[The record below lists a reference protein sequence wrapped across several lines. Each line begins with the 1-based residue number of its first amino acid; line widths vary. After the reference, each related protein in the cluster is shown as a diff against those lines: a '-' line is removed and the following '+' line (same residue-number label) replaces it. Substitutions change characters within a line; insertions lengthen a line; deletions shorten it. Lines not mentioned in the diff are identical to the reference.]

1 MSAYQPTLIA
11 RPLYLDVL
19 LGYIDVPL
27 VKILAGIRRCGKS
40 TILEMFKHALI
51 ESGVESEH
59 IITRRYTSLDIPE
72 TFTVRDMYEDLKQ
85 AMHPGGRYYL
95 LLDELQEVEGWEKA
109 VNSLFEEG
117 RADIYI
123 TGSNSRLMADE
134 ISTYLTGRYVQIP
147 VYTLSYSEYLD
158 FKKYSTRSERNSLTE
173 YLRFGGFP
181 IIAAGTFTE
190 QTAYQIVEG
199 IYHSII
205 TGDIARRHA
214 IGSQDL
220 FDRTVR
226 FIVENV
232 GKTFSANSIVTFLKS
247 EKRSLSVESIYNYI
261 SYLEKAFVIYR
272 CRRYDL
278 QGKSILKTQEKF
290 YLADPSLKYC
300 ILGFNPKGLAAMLEN
315 VVYLEL
321 RRRGYDVYIGK
332 LGDKEID
339 FVAKRRDERLYVQ
352 VCRNLPEASD
362 REIANL
368 LAVKDHYPK
377 LVVTLDNL
385 AGGTIEGV
393 RLVHLEDFLLSRLYS
408 SALPDLR

>member
-1 MSAYQPTLIA
+1 MSEYQQTLIA

-19 LGYIDVPL
+19 EGYIDVPL

-40 TILEMFKHALI
+40 TILEMFKRELVARGI
-51 ESGVESEH
+51 ESER

-72 TFTVRDMYEDLKQ
+72 TFTARDMYEDLKQ
-85 AMHPGGRYYL
+85 AMHKGGRYYL
-95 LLDELQEVEGWEKA
+95 LLDEVQEVEGWEKA
-109 VNSLFEEG
+109 VNTLLEEG

-123 TGSNSRLMADE
+123 SGSNSRLSAGE

-147 VYTLSYSEYLD
+147 VYTLSYAEYLD
-158 FKKYSTRSERNSLTE
+158 FKKNNRPDERNLLAE

-205 TGDIARRHA
+205 SGDIARRHA

-261 SYLEKAFVIYR
+261 SYLEKAFIVYR
-272 CRRYDL
+272 CKRYDR
-278 QGKSILKTQEKF
+278 T
-290 YLADPSLKYC
+290 
-300 ILGFNPKGLAAMLEN
+300 N
-315 VVYLEL
+315 
-321 RRRGYDVYIGK
+321 
-332 LGDKEID
+332 
-339 FVAKRRDERLYVQ
+339 
-352 VCRNLPEASD
+352 ASK
-362 REIANL
+362 
-368 LAVKDHYPK
+368 KD
-377 LVVTLDNL
+377 
-385 AGGTIEGV
+385 
-393 RLVHLEDFLLSRLYS
+393 
-408 SALPDLR
+408 